1 MGLFDEEVMRFVN
14 EVSERARAPVR
25 PLDLRALRGVLGRE

>member
-14 EVSERARAPVR
+14 EVYQRAEAF
-25 PLDLRALRGVLGRE
+25 LFGRWTFELFAGY